1 MAKTVKRVCPV
12 CGSTRIGWGNVNIL
26 NALRPYGKLYGGG
39 SALVAYVCSEC
50 GHVLEW
56 RALHPEKFD
65 PEANHQD
72 QVIARNQSRLSRKA
86 RSAAQREEMEAAL
99 EQSDELAAAAKE
111 SGAAEAADVG
121 PEQLPGAAPALKKK
135 KKK

>member
-50 GHVLEW
+50 GHIVEW

-65 PEANHQD
+65 PDANHQD
-72 QVIARNQSRLSRKA
+72 QVIAKNQSRLSRKA
-86 RSAAQREEMEAAL
+86 RSAAQREEMESALAKADDIAA
-99 EQSDELAAAAKE
+99 EAQE
-111 SGAAEAADVG
+111 AEAADVG
-121 PEQLPGAAPALKKK
+121 PEQLPGAAPAMKKK